1 MEKINIELRMFMTF
15 KQYLPE
21 GSLEGKAKMSLDD
34 GATFGDILKI
44 LSIPV
49 ELPKIVIING
59 IIQGISDEINARILK
74 EGDIVSIFPPV
85 GGG

>member
-1 MEKINIELRMFMTF
+1 MTF

-21 GSLEGKAKMSLDD
+21 GSSEGKAKMSLDH
-34 GATFGDILKI
+34 GATFGDILNI
-44 LSIPV
+44 LDIPI

-59 IIQGISDEINARILK
+59 VIQISDEINARVLID
-74 EGDIVSIFPPV
+74 GDIVSVFPPV